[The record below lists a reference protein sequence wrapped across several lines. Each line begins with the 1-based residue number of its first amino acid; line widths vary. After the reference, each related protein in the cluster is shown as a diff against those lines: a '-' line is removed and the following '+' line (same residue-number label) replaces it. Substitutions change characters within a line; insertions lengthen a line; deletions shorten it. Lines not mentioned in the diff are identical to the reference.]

1 MATTMKMT
9 VLEALSKI
17 KVLNKRVDSAIKDV
31 NLITTVK
38 KNETKINGKDRADYE
53 KEMVGSYQ
61 KAVDLINQIN
71 AIKAAINKYNAETMI
86 SIGGKQM
93 SIAEAIYMK
102 QYGLK
107 NLKELHSRLRDQY
120 TNAMFRLTDENG
132 RQLEQKVDK
141 YRSSLTGA
149 DGKLSPEA
157 QGMIDQWRDVNTTV
171 LVDPSNIFAKIAEL
185 EKQID
190 DLESGVDSAIQVA
203 NATHVIEITF

>member
-17 KVLNKRVDSAIKDV
+17 KVLNKRVDSTIGEV
-31 NLITTVK
+31 NLVTTVK
-38 KNETKINGKDRADYE
+38 KNETKINGKDRAEYE
-53 KEMVGSYQ
+53 KEMIGSYQ

-71 AIKAAINKYNAETMI
+71 AIKSAINKYNAETMI
-86 SIGGKQM
+86 TVGGKKM
-93 SIAEAIYMK
+93 TIAEAIYMK
-102 QYGLK
+102 KYGIE
-107 NLKELHSRLRDQY
+107 NLESLLEKLRNQFN
-120 TNAMFRLTDENG
+120 NAMYRLTDENG

-141 YRSSLTGA
+141 YLISLPGA
-149 DGKLSPEA
+149 DGKLSPATQE
-157 QGMIDQWRDVNTTV
+157 MIDHWREENTTI
-171 LVDPSNIFAKIAEL
+171 LVDPSDISAKIAEL

>member
-17 KVLNKRVDSAIKDV
+17 KVLNKRVDSAIREV
-31 NLITTVK
+31 NLVTTVK

-86 SIGGKQM
+86 TIGGKQM

>member
-17 KVLNKRVDSAIKDV
+17 KVLNKRVDSAIREV
-31 NLITTVK
+31 TLVTTVK

-86 SIGGKQM
+86 TVGGKKM

-107 NLKELHSRLRDQY
+107 NMESLLGRLRDQFN
-120 TNAMFRLTDENG
+120 NAMFRLTDENG
-132 RQLEQKVDK
+132 RQLDQKVDK
-141 YRSSLTGA
+141 YRLSLSGA

-157 QGMIDQWRDVNTTV
+157 QDMIDHWRDVNTTI
-171 LVDPSNIFAKIAEL
+171 LVDPSNISAKIAEL

-203 NATHVIEITF
+203 NATNVIEITF

>member
-17 KVLNKRVDSAIKDV
+17 KVLNKRVDSAIREV
-31 NLITTVK
+31 NLVTTVK

>member
-17 KVLNKRVDSAIKDV
+17 KVLNKRVDSAIREV
-31 NLITTVK
+31 NLVTTVK
-38 KNETKINGKDRADYE
+38 KNETKIKGKDRADYE

-86 SIGGKQM
+86 TIGGKQM

-203 NATHVIEITF
+203 NATNVISITF